1 MMNRFDLFKTNRT
14 AMRKSIVFLFI
25 TITTTFSLPAQ
36 NTEAAKKLLDEV
48 SAKIASFK
56 TMTFDF
62 DYVLENRQENI
73 KQETNGSVT
82 VSGDRYK
89 LLFLGAEQLYDGE
102 KTYTIVPEN
111 EEITIETKDEAEDVG
126 INPSKLLYFYKEGY
140 AFQWD
145 IKQNVMGRNIQFI
158 KLIPMDENKDIN
170 YLLLGIDTIKKTIY
184 RLIEI
189 GFNQTRTTLTISNFI
204 PDVKLAANFFTFD
217 PALYPDYYI
226 NQ

>member
-1 MMNRFDLFKTNRT
+1 
-14 AMRKSIVFLFI
+14 MRKSIVFLLFMFLSG
-25 TITTTFSLPAQ
+25 TAVKAQ
-36 NTEAAKKLLDEV
+36 TTEAAKKLLDQV

-56 TMTFDF
+56 TMQFDF
-62 DYVLENRQENI
+62 VYVLENRQENI
-73 KQETNGSVT
+73 KQETQGSVT

-89 LLFLGAEQLYDGE
+89 LNFLGAEQLFDGQ

-111 EEITIETKDEAEDVG
+111 EEITISTVEEEDDFG

-158 KLIPMDENKDIN
+158 KLIPIEENKEVK
-170 YLLLGIDTIKKTIY
+170 YLLLGIDTRLKTIY

-189 GFNQTRTTLTISNFI
+189 GAKETRTTLTISNFTPNI
-204 PDVKLAANFFTFD
+204 KLAANYFTFD
-217 PALYPDYYI
+217 ATQYPDFYI

>member
-1 MMNRFDLFKTNRT
+1 
-14 AMRKSIVFLFI
+14 MRKQIVFLLFTSVLSI
-25 TITTTFSLPAQ
+25 QLNAQ
-36 NTEAAKKLLDEV
+36 DTKAAQKLLNQV
-48 SAKIASFK
+48 STKIASFE
-56 TMTFDF
+56 TMTFEF

-89 LLFLGAEQLYDGE
+89 LLFLGAEQLFDGK

-111 EEITIETKDEAEDVG
+111 EEITITSVEETEDIG

-145 IKQNVMGRNIQFI
+145 IKQNVMERTIQFI
-158 KLIPMDENKDIN
+158 KLIPTEENKDVD

-189 GFNQTRTTLTISNFI
+189 GSNQTRTTLTISNFV
-204 PDVKLAANFFTFD
+204 PNVKLTSNFFEFD
-217 PALYPDYYI
+217 ASLYPDYYI

>member
-1 MMNRFDLFKTNRT
+1 
-14 AMRKSIVFLFI
+14 
-25 TITTTFSLPAQ
+25 LPAQ